1 MNSDEL
7 HENINNLLREADLT
21 NVTDAELAWQAFF
34 VTTLAL
40 DGFMSGYQ
48 TTDTLTADSPI
59 QDALARSYVGL
70 HWLTHPAL
78 AYGEEDKDTVPM
90 FSDVLSGAICL
101 AVRRHQYDPFNEEQI
116 KSLVT
121 SSIAAVSSLVTLL
134 AVSGQD
140 AMGVEKK
147 KAVGKSIASGLSAAL
162 NRELAMYDKA
172 LGELN

>member
-1 MNSDEL
+1 MNSEEL

-21 NVTDAELAWQAFF
+21 NITDAELTWQAFF

-40 DGFMSGYQ
+40 DGYMSGYQ
-48 TTDTLTADSPI
+48 TTDALTIESPI
-59 QDALARSYVGL
+59 QDALAKSYVGL

-78 AYGEEDKDTVPM
+78 EYGEEDKDTVPM
-90 FSDVLSGAICL
+90 FANVLSGAICL

-116 KSLVT
+116 KSLVI

-134 AVSGQD
+134 AVSGRD
-140 AMGVEKK
+140 EMDVEKK

>member
-1 MNSDEL
+1 MNPEQL
-7 HENINNLLREADLT
+7 HENINNLLREANPGNIT
-21 NVTDAELAWQAFF
+21 EAELAWQAFF

-40 DGFMSGYQ
+40 DGYMSGYQ
-48 TTDTLTADSPI
+48 TTDTLTIDSPI
-59 QDALARSYVGL
+59 QDSLAKSYVGL

-78 AYGEEDKDTVPM
+78 EYGEEDKDTVPM
-90 FSDVLSGAICL
+90 FANVLSGAVIL
-101 AVRRHQYDPFNEEQI
+101 ALRRHRHDPFNAEQI
-116 KSLVT
+116 KSLIET
-121 SSIAAVSSLVTLL
+121 SIATVSSLVTFL

-140 AMGVEKK
+140 TMSLEKK